1 MRHLLGLVLGVSV
14 LAGAALAAGPPAQT
28 DLDAF
33 MAKVLATRDENWKKL
48 QQYILDETEKVAVR
62 GPSRLP
68 IWGDQREYRWYI
80 RDGFFVRSPLK
91 ANGVTISEKERLAY
105 EERFLKRLK
114 ERERKDK
121 EAKDKE
127 AKDKEAKGEAP
138 AQAAPPTGQA
148 APPGADAPARGGPP
162 ETMPGDIG
170 AILTQS
176 RQPEFVD
183 SAYFLKFK
191 FEQGKYALVGREK
204 LDGLDVLRIEYYPT
218 KLFNHEQEQEQKRQE
233 EQKKN
238 EQKTEEQKKQE
249 EKKRNRG
256 EDYEAQMEKMM
267 NKVSLVTIWVEPK
280 AHQIIKYTFD
290 NVNLDFLPVAW
301 LLRVTDLKA
310 SMTMS
315 QPFPDVWLP
324 REVDFFFGGMVAIGA
339 FDVHYHIDYKDY
351 QQATTAGRIKKIGGR
366 P

>member
-1 MRHLLGLVLGVSV
+1 VRNLLGLDLGVSV
-14 LAGAALAAGPPAQT
+14 LAGAAVAAGPSPQS
-28 DLDAF
+28 DLDAL
-33 MAKVLATRDENWKKL
+33 MAKVLAARDENWKKL
-48 QQYILDETEKVAVR
+48 QQYILDETEKVSVR

-68 IWGDQREYRWYI
+68 IWGEQREYRWYI

-105 EERFLKRLK
+105 EERFLKRVKAREKKDQEAK
-114 ERERKDK
+114 EK
-121 EAKDKE
+121 EAAGTPE
-127 AKDKEAKGEAP
+127 RP
-138 AQAAPPTGQA
+138 A
-148 APPGADAPARGGPP
+148 P

-170 AILTQS
+170 ALLTQS

-218 KLFNHEQEQEQKRQE
+218 KLFNHEQDQEQKRQE
-233 EQKKN
+233 EQKK
-238 EQKTEEQKKQE
+238 QA

-324 REVDFFFGGMVAIGA
+324 REVDFFFSGMVAIGS
-339 FDVHYHIDYKDY
+339 FDVNYHIDYKDY

-366 P
+366 R

>member
-1 MRHLLGLVLGVSV
+1 VRNLLGLVLGVSV
-14 LAGAALAAGPPAQT
+14 LAGGALTAGPSAQS

-33 MAKVLATRDENWKKL
+33 MAKVLAARDENWKKL
-48 QQYILDETEKVAVR
+48 QQYILDETEKVSVR

-68 IWGDQREYRWYI
+68 IWGDHREYRWYI

-91 ANGVTISEKERLAY
+91 ANGVAISEKERLAY
-105 EERFLKRLK
+105 EERFLKRIK
-114 ERERKDK
+114 EREKKDKEAKEK

-127 AKDKEAKGEAP
+127 ARGEP
-138 AQAAPPTGQA
+138 PAAPPAAQAGQA
-148 APPGADAPARGGPP
+148 GAAAPERPAP

-170 AILTQS
+170 ALLTQS

-191 FEQGKYALVGREK
+191 FEEGKYALVGREQ
-204 LDGLDVLRIEYYPT
+204 LDGIDVLRIEYYPT
-218 KLFNHEQEQEQKRQE
+218 KLFTDEKDE
-233 EQKKN
+233 EK
-238 EQKTEEQKKQE
+238 KKQE
-249 EKKRNRG
+249 EKKRDRG
-256 EDYEAQMEKMM
+256 DQYGAQIEKMM

-290 NVNLDFLPVAW
+290 NVSLDFLPAAW

-324 REVDFFFGGMVAIGA
+324 REVDFFFGGMVAIGS

>member
-1 MRHLLGLVLGVSV
+1 MRYPLGFV
-14 LAGAALAAGPPAQT
+14 LAACLAAGPALSAVGAARPQS

-33 MAKVLATRDENWKKL
+33 MAKVLAARDENWKKL
-48 QQYILDETEKVAVR
+48 QQYILDEVEKVAVR

-68 IWGDQREYRWYI
+68 IWGEQREYRWYI

-91 ANGVTISEKERLAY
+91 ANGVTIGEKERLAY
-105 EERFLKRLK
+105 EERFLKRVK
-114 ERERKDK
+114 EREKKDK
-121 EAKDKE
+121 EAPE
-127 AKDKEAKGEAP
+127 RP
-138 AQAAPPTGQA
+138 A
-148 APPGADAPARGGPP
+148 PP

-170 AILTQS
+170 ALLSQS

-204 LDGLDVLRIEYYPT
+204 LDGFDVLRIEYYPA
-218 KLFNHEQEQEQKRQE
+218 KLFAHEQDQEKKRQE
-233 EQKKN
+233 EKK
-238 EQKTEEQKKQE
+238 KD
-249 EKKRNRG
+249 RG
-256 EDYEAQMEKMM
+256 EDYEAQIEKMM

-290 NVNLDFLPVAW
+290 NVNLDFLPAAW

-324 REVDFFFGGMVAIGA
+324 RDVDFFFGGMVAIGT
-339 FDVHYHIDYKDY
+339 FDVNYHIDYKDY
-351 QQATTAGRIKKIGGR
+351 QQATTSGRIKKIGGR
-366 P
+366 R

>member
-1 MRHLLGLVLGVSV
+1 VRYLLGLVLGVSV
-14 LAGAALAAGPPAQT
+14 LAGAALAAGPPTAQS

-48 QQYILDETEKVAVR
+48 QQYILDEIEKVAVR

-68 IWGDQREYRWYI
+68 IWGEQREYRWYI

-91 ANGVTISEKERLAY
+91 ANGVTIGEKERLAY
-105 EERFLKRLK
+105 EERFLKRVK
-114 ERERKDK
+114 EREKKDQEKKQK
-121 EAKDKE
+121 ETGTPA
-127 AKDKEAKGEAP
+127 
-138 AQAAPPTGQA
+138 AQAAPAGAA
-148 APPGADAPARGGPP
+148 APERPAPP

-170 AILTQS
+170 ALLSQS

-204 LDGLDVLRIEYYPT
+204 LDGFDVLRIEYYPA
-218 KLFNHEQEQEQKRQE
+218 KLFAHEQEQEQKRQE
-233 EQKKN
+233 EKK
-238 EQKTEEQKKQE
+238 K
-249 EKKRNRG
+249 NRG
-256 EDYEAQMEKMM
+256 EDYEAQIEKMM

-290 NVNLDFLPVAW
+290 NVNLDFLPAAW

-310 SMTMS
+310 TMTMS
-315 QPFPDVWLP
+315 QPFPDIWLP
-324 REVDFFFGGMVAIGA
+324 RDVDFFFGGMVAIGS
-339 FDVHYHIDYKDY
+339 FDVNYHIDYKDY
-351 QQATTAGRIKKIGGR
+351 QQATTSGRIKKIGGR